1 MNNKRWIHYLELA
14 IAVAGMTILYLILRD
29 FQWGEPLFQD
39 EGKTRDVF
47 VERFVLG
54 TNDGLGQNF
63 FAYCQYNIQNM
74 VIFALGKLFGSAAVG
89 INLYHIATF
98 WGIAFSAYWLFEK
111 IGVSH
116 SISLFASILL
126 TILPYH
132 TDRGEAQIITSS
144 FFMVPVIT
152 AIIYDIYYVGISAQ
166 NYRKNVIILLI
177 LPWVDLNLALMTLIL
192 LLFLC
197 LHRREKDA
205 ALWTAVCGI
214 PTFVESMILY
224 TLSNANTGNT
234 LTDNV
239 DRAREEGLRILDF
252 IMPVRRHIYGRFF
265 NIRFEYDGAFSANGE
280 SGLNT
285 MGFLLALCFVVG
297 MMALFVG
304 RKGNQLIRWLSWINL
319 LVILTA
325 NISGLGLLAEYF
337 GIHITFWNRMG
348 IFVIVNTAVVMAISA
363 DWIKSQIQQKR
374 YQILCNIVFVFV
386 AAAAILDVLLRHKTV

>member
-74 VIFALGKLFGSAAVG
+74 VIFALGKLFGSVAVG

-116 SISLFASILL
+116 RISLFASILL

-152 AIIYDIYYVGISAQ
+152 AILYDIYFVGISAQ

-177 LPWVDLNLALMTLIL
+177 LPWVDLNLSLMTLIL

-214 PTFVESMILY
+214 PTLLRASYYTRSPMQIQGIRSQTMWTEQEKKDFGFLILSCQFAAIF
-224 TLSNANTGNT
+224 TAGFL
-234 LTDNV
+234 
-239 DRAREEGLRILDF
+239 
-252 IMPVRRHIYGRFF
+252 IYG
-265 NIRFEYDGAFSANGE
+265 
-280 SGLNT
+280 LN
-285 MGFLLALCFVVG
+285 
-297 MMALFVG
+297 MMVHSVPMV
-304 RKGNQLIRWLSWINL
+304 K
-319 LVILTA
+319 V
-325 NISGLGLLAEYF
+325 
-337 GIHITFWNRMG
+337 
-348 IFVIVNTAVVMAISA
+348 
-363 DWIKSQIQQKR
+363 D
-374 YQILCNIVFVFV
+374 
-386 AAAAILDVLLRHKTV
+386 